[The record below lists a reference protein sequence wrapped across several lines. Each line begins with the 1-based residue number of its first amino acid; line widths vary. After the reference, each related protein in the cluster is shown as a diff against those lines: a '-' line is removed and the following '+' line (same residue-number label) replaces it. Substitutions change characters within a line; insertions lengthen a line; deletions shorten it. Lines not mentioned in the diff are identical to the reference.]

1 MKKYIVT
8 VLTLF
13 SVVTVYPQPPEA
25 GNWIKLLE
33 RDGNKQVF
41 NAAAVHDS
49 IAKYDSSR
57 IKEIMAALEK
67 ETEKSEL
74 RLQARVQAL
83 KARLLFYKLDAGD
96 SLYAEE
102 MKAALE
108 KAYHLN
114 DILMIAEFSRWYG
127 EMLNSLGDVSAA
139 AQYCMNSLKLQQDAG
154 FQNFPDVKSF
164 YLTTAEMLFK
174 TVNYKE
180 AIKYYLQALKLS
192 DENTNKDYVANSIN
206 TVGRC
211 YYLIKKYDSS
221 VYWYQQC
228 MDYAKANSP
237 VVREDWYYT
246 ASDNRYEPWLE
257 LKKYDSCQKI
267 ADELYQAG
275 LPADS
280 VILMAASFMY
290 ARIAMRNNRYE
301 EGLKWSLQSEKYR
314 PSAGNQL
321 VMVYSDIAQCYEK
334 LGQNDKALPY
344 YKLYRNI
351 IDKKDSISK
360 SANAAFLNA
369 ESEFQKNQ
377 LRYKQLQRENSK
389 QIGWRNGVIG
399 GGILIS
405 ILIITLLFRRK
416 QKTEKEKLEAETKSK
431 YFEHRFN
438 NAEEQLAAFKHTIT
452 EYSQKLDNLQE
463 AFNKKTEQKDNAEK
477 IEELSRLIILTEKD
491 WDNFKETFGSV
502 YPGFFTKLKND
513 FPDITNAELR
523 MCALIKLNFSIKHAA
538 SMLGISQDSVH
549 KTRYRLR
556 KRFGDNNAG
565 SIEEFIAGM
574 HM

>member
-1 MKKYIVT
+1 MKKYIIAT
-8 VLTLF
+8 LILF
-13 SVVTVYPQPPEA
+13 SVLTVYPQTGET

-33 RDGNKQVF
+33 SDGSKQAF
-41 NAAAVHDS
+41 NAATAHDS
-49 IAKYDSSR
+49 IAKHDSGR
-57 IKEIMAALEK
+57 IKEIVTALEK
-67 ETEKSEL
+67 QTSKSGL
-74 RLQARVQAL
+74 RIQARVQAL

-96 SLYAEE
+96 SLYAAE
-102 MKAALE
+102 MKTALE
-108 KAYHLN
+108 KAYRLN
-114 DILMIAEFSRWYG
+114 DMLMIAEFSRWYG
-127 EMLNSLGDVSAA
+127 EMLNSLGDVAAA
-139 AQYCMNSLKLQQDAG
+139 AQYCMNSLKLQQEAG
-154 FQNFPDVKSF
+154 FQNFPDVKTF

-180 AIKYYLQALKLS
+180 AIKYYLQALKLT
-192 DENTNKDYVANSIN
+192 DENTNKDFVANSIN

-211 YYLIKKYDSS
+211 YYLIQNYDSS
-221 VYWYQQC
+221 VYWYQRC

-237 VVREDWYYT
+237 AVREDWYYA

-257 LKKYDSCQKI
+257 LRIYDSCQKI

-280 VILMAASFMY
+280 AMLMGASFMY
-290 ARIAMRNNRYE
+290 ARIAIRNNRYE
-301 EGLKWSLQSEKYR
+301 EGLKWGLQSEKYGR
-314 PSAGNQL
+314 NAGNQL
-321 VMVYSDIAQCYEK
+321 VMVYADIAQCYEK
-334 LGQNDKALPY
+334 LGQNGKALPY
-344 YKLYRNI
+344 YKLYRRI
-351 IDKKDSISK
+351 IDQKDSISK
-360 SANAAFLNA
+360 MASAAFLNA

-377 LRYKQLQRENSK
+377 LRYKQLQQENNR
-389 QIGWRNGVIG
+389 QIGWRNGVIV

-405 ILIITLLFRRK
+405 ILIIASLLRRK
-416 QKTEKEKLEAETKSK
+416 RKTEKEKLEAEIKSK
-431 YFEHRFN
+431 YFEHQFN
-438 NAEEQLAAFKHTIT
+438 NAEEQLAAFKNKIT
-452 EYSQKLDNLQE
+452 EYSQKLDSLQE
-463 AFNKKTEQKDNAEK
+463 AFNKKEEHKDNAEK

-556 KRFGDNNAG
+556 KRFGDNSASS
-565 SIEEFIAGM
+565 SIEELIAGM
-574 HM
+574 